1 MFGTITTTGYGDF
14 IPSSIAGQLVAVTA
28 MITGIMMLALPITVI
43 GSNFT
48 NEYDKDEKHKT
59 QFKKELSRRKSVSID
74 GLTRRKSVSLDG
86 RPKKPAGYF
95 AD

>member
-14 IPSSIAGQLVAVTA
+14 VPSSTAGQLIAVTA

-74 GLTRRKSVSLDG
+74 ERRKSVSLDG